1 MSDYRGKTV
10 AITGA
15 ASGLGAAMADVFA
28 AAGAHLALFD
38 IDTARVEEKATAL
51 RGQGREV
58 LAMGVDVV
66 DNAALAAAAEAVAA
80 RFGRCDVLCANVGV
94 QQFGAIDCLAPQD
107 WSWVMSVNVL
117 GVIGTVKAFLP
128 LLRQTDGER
137 HIVLTASSSFF
148 TPGVRMAAYVTS
160 KYAVVGYGE
169 VLREEL
175 AGEGIHVALLF
186 PAGMSTRHL
195 ASSAA
200 CGKPRAIP

>member
-1 MSDYRGKTV
+1 MSDYRGRTV

-66 DNAALAAAAEAVAA
+66 DSAAPAAAAEAVAA

-94 QQFGAIDCLAPQD
+94 QQFGAIDSLTPQD

-148 TPGVRMAAYVTS
+148 TPGVRMAVYVTS

-169 VLREEL
+169 VLQEEL